1 MSLCLPLPLTT
12 IICYAGP
19 KRFVKLPLVFMKHQK
34 RYKILNK
41 VMPHSFSPPTL
52 NAAPSSFNARGTY
65 LNKYGNLT
73 TKAAILLSRGSVSS
87 SISSKPN
94 LILT

>member
-1 MSLCLPLPLTT
+1 MPPPPLNDHNLLRWPETFCQIPLNLYETRKMIQNT
-12 IICYAGP
+12 EQSET
-19 KRFVKLPLVFMKHQK
+19 PL
-34 RYKILNK
+34 N
-41 VMPHSFSPPTL
+41 T
-52 NAAPSSFNARGTY
+52 APSSFNARDYVNARGTY
-65 LNKYGNLT
+65 LNKYGKLT